1 MFSNKVAL
9 NIKNIF
15 LVFIY
20 QDNMKISDIDL
31 HTLRDIFMIFKH
43 IDF

>member
-20 QDNMKISDIDL
+20 QDNMKISDIYL
-31 HTLRDIFMIFKH
+31 HTLRDI
-43 IDF
+43 